1 MVHQLFIL
9 LILLTLLAACGGAPA
24 APAAEPTSAPAANS
38 PAAPAPAPTV
48 TPGIN
53 VSQIAAV
60 TIVAESAEGRMIRH
74 AAGETL
80 VPLEPQRIAALAL
93 TESLLAIGVQPA
105 AVPEWDLAGAF
116 ADRLSGS
123 ASIGYGEA
131 YNLESIA
138 AAQPDLILLHTKPG
152 SGIEQYELLAQIAP
166 TVVVSDP
173 EADTR
178 QVVRDLGL
186 VLGRAS
192 AAEAAIAALDA
203 QSAAARTQ
211 LAELVGAAPVAV
223 VNVRSDHYRL
233 YGIKVG
239 YTGPTIY
246 GELGL
251 TPAAL
256 VRKLA
261 PEAQNTRI
269 SLEVL
274 PELDAEHIFL
284 LYEQADAARVAE
296 LQNMS
301 LWQALPAVAAGNVYP
316 ITGDHWYTNEIL
328 STERKIAD
336 ILAAVAAPASARAT
350 RTVTHVLG
358 SSEAPANPQRIAVLD
373 NFALEAVLSL
383 GLTPV
388 GAVYNEQ
395 VAQQPFIQGR
405 LDGVENLGE
414 VGTPNLERLLALDP
428 DLILTINVYDD
439 FQQTYEQLSQIAPTV
454 PVDFESSAQWK
465 DVFTQFAAALGRDAE
480 AQALLAAY
488 DARTAAFRDAVGA
501 SLADTTVSI
510 VRVYSD
516 GSLRLYLRDS
526 FSGVVLSD
534 AGLSWPAAQPRSGF
548 AEDISKERLDLAD
561 ADALFLWTAND
572 PEGEQAIADL
582 QADPLWQQLEAVQN
596 ERVYAA
602 PRYWIG
608 SSILAA
614 NAIVDD
620 LYAAFGLEPA
630 R

>member
-1 MVHQLFIL
+1 MFHRLAFL
-9 LILLTLLAACGGAPA
+9 LVLLALLAACGGAPTA
-24 APAAEPTSAPAANS
+24 LAPTSAPAPAANS
-38 PAAPAPAPTV
+38 PAAPAPTV
-48 TPGIN
+48 PPGIT

-60 TIVAESAEGRMIRH
+60 TIVAESAEGRTIRH

-80 VPLEPQRIAALAL
+80 VPLEPQRIAALGL

-116 ADRLSGS
+116 ADRLNGS

-138 AAQPDLILLHTKPG
+138 AAQPDLILLHTKPSSG
-152 SGIEQYELLAQIAP
+152 SEQYDLLAQIAP

-186 VLGRAS
+186 VLGRAA
-192 AAEAAIAALDA
+192 AAEAALAALAA

-211 LAELVGAAPVAV
+211 LAKLVGTAPVAV

-256 VRKLA
+256 VRDLV
-261 PEAQNTRI
+261 PDAQNTRI

-274 PELDAEHIFL
+274 PKLDAAHIFL

-296 LQNMS
+296 LENMP
-301 LWQALPAVAAGNVYP
+301 LWQTLPAVAAGNVYP

-336 ILAAVAAPASARAT
+336 ILAAVTASAAARAT

-358 SSEAPANPQRIAVLD
+358 STAVPVNPQRIVVLD
-373 NFALEAVLSL
+373 NFALEAVLAL
-383 GLTPV
+383 GLTPT
-388 GAVYNEQ
+388 GAVYNDQ
-395 VAQQPFIQGR
+395 IAQQPFIQGR
-405 LDGVENLGE
+405 LDGVANLGN
-414 VGTPNLERLLALDP
+414 VGEPNLERLLALDP

-465 DVFTQFAAALGRDAE
+465 DVFMQFAAALGRE
-480 AQALLAAY
+480 ATAQELLAAY
-488 DARTAAFRDAVGA
+488 DERMAAFRDAVGT
-501 SLADTTVSI
+501 SRADTTVSI
-510 VRVYSD
+510 VRVSSD

-534 AGLSWPAAQPRSGF
+534 AGLSWPAAQPSSGF
-548 AEDISKERLDLAD
+548 AADISKERLDLAD
-561 ADALFLWTAND
+561 ADVLFLWTAND
-572 PEGEQAIADL
+572 PEGEQAIGDLRADS
-582 QADPLWQQLEAVQN
+582 LWQQLEAVQSN
-596 ERVYAA
+596 RVYAA

-608 SSILAA
+608 SGILAA

>member
-1 MVHQLFIL
+1 MFRRLAFL
-9 LILLTLLAACGGAPA
+9 LVLLALLAACGGAPTA
-24 APAAEPTSAPAANS
+24 LAPTSAPAPAANS
-38 PAAPAPAPTV
+38 PAAPAPTV
-48 TPGIN
+48 PPGIT

-60 TIVAESAEGRMIRH
+60 TIVAESAEGRTIRH

-80 VPLEPQRIAALAL
+80 VPLEPQRIAALGL

-116 ADRLSGS
+116 ADRLNGS

-138 AAQPDLILLHTKPG
+138 AAQPDLILLHTKPSSG
-152 SGIEQYELLAQIAP
+152 SEQYDLLAQIAP

-186 VLGRAS
+186 VLGRAA
-192 AAEAAIAALDA
+192 AAEAAIAALAA

-211 LAELVGAAPVAV
+211 LAKLVGTAPVAV

-256 VRKLA
+256 VRDLV
-261 PEAQNTRI
+261 PDAQNTRI

-274 PELDAEHIFL
+274 PKLDAAHIFL

-296 LQNMS
+296 LENMP
-301 LWQALPAVAAGNVYP
+301 LWQTLPAVAAGNVYP

-336 ILAAVAAPASARAT
+336 ILAAVTASAAARAT

-358 SSEAPANPQRIAVLD
+358 STAVPVNPQRIVVLD
-373 NFALEAVLSL
+373 NFALEAVLAL
-383 GLTPV
+383 GLTPT
-388 GAVYNEQ
+388 GAVYSDQ
-395 VAQQPFIQGR
+395 IAQQPFIQGR
-405 LDGVENLGE
+405 LDGVANLGN
-414 VGTPNLERLLALDP
+414 VGEPNLERLLALDP

-465 DVFTQFAAALGRDAE
+465 DVFMQFAAALGRE
-480 AQALLAAY
+480 ATAQELLAAY
-488 DARTAAFRDAVGA
+488 DERMAAFRDAVGT
-501 SLADTTVSI
+501 SRADTTVSI
-510 VRVYSD
+510 VRVSSD

-534 AGLSWPAAQPRSGF
+534 AGLSWPAAQPSSGF
-548 AEDISKERLDLAD
+548 AADISKERLDLAD
-561 ADALFLWTAND
+561 ADVLFLWTAND
-572 PEGEQAIADL
+572 PEGEQAIGDLRADS
-582 QADPLWQQLEAVQN
+582 LWQQLEAVQN
-596 ERVYAA
+596 NRVYAA

-608 SSILAA
+608 SGILAA